1 MSDSLQPHYH
11 SQPGSSVHGIS
22 SVRGISQARKLS
34 GLPFLSSGDLPDPRI
49 ELVSLALQE
58 TFFITQPSGKPRVS
72 SRY

>member
-49 ELVSLALQE
+49 ELVSLALQADSLSLSH
-58 TFFITQPSGKPRVS
+58 QGSPG
-72 SRY
+72 